1 MNKKLF
7 SIVVVVSILSITPMF
22 SQESASAILSK
33 AMEKA
38 KIENKNVFIM
48 FHASWCGWCK
58 KMDKNMK
65 NKACNTFFD
74 KNYVFEHLVVNEA
87 TDKKHLENPGAE
99 ALLAKYKGETAGI
112 PFWLI
117 FDKNGNFL
125 ADSFDGNGQNL
136 GCPVSKEEVSVFIEK
151 LKRTSTLTQKEL
163 DVISAVF
170 QGV

>member
-1 MNKKLF
+1 MKRKLF
-7 SIVVVVSILSITPMF
+7 IIVAIFVVLSITPMF
-22 SQESASAILSK
+22 SQESAAAILGK
-33 AMEKA
+33 AIEKA

-58 KMDKNMK
+58 KMDLNMK

-74 KNYVFEHLVVNEA
+74 KNYVVEHLVVNEA

-99 ALLAKYKGETAGI
+99 ALLTKYNGENSGI

-125 ADSFDGNGQNL
+125 TDSFDSKGQNL
-136 GCPVSKEEVSVFIEK
+136 GCPATKEEVSVFIKK
-151 LKRTSTLTQKEL
+151 LRETSSLTQKEL
-163 DVISAVF
+163 DIISAVF
-170 QGV
+170 EGV